1 MHWDD
6 LKVFL
11 TLARTESLSGAGR
24 ALRLDPATIGRR
36 VARLEESVGKALFL
50 RSAQGYALTETGAR
64 LTAHA
69 EAVEHEIAQGLAQ
82 LSGPD
87 DSLSGQIRIGAP
99 DGCANYLLPQVCAE
113 IARAHP
119 NLDLQIV
126 ALPRIFNLSKR
137 EADLAIAVTPP
148 TQGRMTVRKIVDYAL
163 HLAASPD
170 YLARAPA
177 LNTAADLSQHK
188 VVGYI
193 QDMIFDAGLDY
204 ASELGLPQ
212 EGVHSNSVLVQL
224 GLLRAGAGV
233 GVVHD
238 FARPS
243 APELVT
249 VLPDQAL
256 HRAFYLLRHADAA
269 GSARLGRFAELLTA
283 GIRRETLRLE
293 AIVGATS

>member
-1 MHWDD
+1 MFSAKVSFAHGLTAKDRGFVALFDD
-6 LKVFL
+6 LASVQHVNVVRQRQDQPDVVFDQQH
-11 TLARTESLSGAGR
+11 T
-24 ALRLDPATIGRR
+24 ALQF
-36 VARLEESVGKALFL
+36 VGDA
-50 RSAQGYALTETGAR
+50 
-64 LTAHA
+64 
-69 EAVEHEIAQGLAQ
+69 
-82 LSGPD
+82 PD
-87 DSLSGQIRIGAP
+87 DLGEVFGLLLGHASGRFVQQQKVRGKHQSA
-99 DGCANYLLPQVCAE
+99 GNAN
-113 IARAHP
+113 
-119 NLDLQIV
+119 
-126 ALPRIFNLSKR
+126 
-137 EADLAIAVTPP
+137 
-148 TQGRMTVRKIVDYAL
+148 AL

-177 LNTAADLSQHK
+177 LNTPADLRQHK

-212 EGVHSNSVLVQL
+212 EGLHSNSVLVQL